1 MQARTVAALA
11 AAVVLSAAWLRGYVH
26 PGLPG
31 SGVGAPAPA
40 ATAGAG
46 AAGRPAQVYAA
57 HTPLPPARPLR
68 IDVPSAGI
76 HAKLVER
83 GLTADGAV
91 DPPPF
96 STPNVA
102 GWYGRGPAPGD
113 AGAALIVGH
122 VDTRTKAAVFYA
134 LSTVTQGDL
143 VEVTRSDGSVA
154 EFAVEGVEIVDKQ
167 GFRPDRVYGSGV
179 RPELR
184 LITCGG
190 TFDHATQT
198 YSANVVVYAALTGS
212 HTRA

>member
-11 AAVVLSAAWLRGYVH
+11 AAVVLSAAWLNGYVH

-40 ATAGAG
+40 ATAGA
-46 AAGRPAQVYAA
+46 AGRPAQVYAA
-57 HTPLPPARPLR
+57 HTPLRPARPLR
-68 IDVPSAGI
+68 IDIRSAGI

-96 STPNVA
+96 STPDVA

-122 VDTRTKAAVFYA
+122 VDTRSKAAVFYA
-134 LSTVTQGDL
+134 LSTVTKGDL

-154 EFAVEGVEIVDKQ
+154 EFAVEGVEIVDKT

-190 TFDHATQT
+190 TFDHATQS
-198 YSANVVVYAALTGS
+198 YSANVVVYAALIGS

>member
-1 MQARTVAALA
+1 MQGRTVATLA
-11 AAVVLSAAWLRGYVH
+11 TIVVLGAAWLRGYVH
-26 PGLPG
+26 PGPPG
-31 SGVGAPAPA
+31 SGSGAPATA
-40 ATAGAG
+40 ATADAA

-57 HTPLPPARPLR
+57 HTPLSPARPLR
-68 IDVPSAGI
+68 IDIPSAGI

-96 STPNVA
+96 TTPNVA

-154 EFAVEGVEIVDKQ
+154 EFAVEGVEIVDKT

-190 TFDHATQT
+190 TFDHATQS

>member
-1 MQARTVAALA
+1 MAERIRPPRPAG
-11 AAVVLSAAWLRGYVH
+11 LRGRR
-26 PGLPG
+26 PR
-31 SGVGAPAPA
+31 
-40 ATAGAG
+40 AGRDSG

-68 IDVPSAGI
+68 IDIRSAGI

-96 STPNVA
+96 STPDVA

-122 VDTRTKAAVFYA
+122 VDTRSKAAVFYA

-154 EFAVEGVEIVDKQ
+154 EFAVEGVEIVDKT

-190 TFDHATQT
+190 TFDHATQS

>member
-1 MQARTVAALA
+1 MQGRTVAALA
-11 AAVVLSAAWLRGYVH
+11 AAVVLGAAWLKGYVD
-26 PGLPG
+26 PGPPG
-31 SGVGAPAPA
+31 TGVGAPAPA
-40 ATAGAG
+40 ATAQAG
-46 AAGRPAQVYAA
+46 AVGRPAQVYAA

-68 IDVPSAGI
+68 IDIPSAGI

-96 STPNVA
+96 STPEVA

-154 EFAVEGVEIVDKQ
+154 EFAVEGVEIVDKK

-190 TFDHATQT
+190 TFDHATQS